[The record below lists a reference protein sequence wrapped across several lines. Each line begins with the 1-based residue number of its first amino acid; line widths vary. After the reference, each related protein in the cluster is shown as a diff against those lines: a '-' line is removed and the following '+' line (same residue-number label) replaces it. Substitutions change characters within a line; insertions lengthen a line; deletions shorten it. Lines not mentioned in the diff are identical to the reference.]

1 MLHFVA
7 RLCTIALCL
16 QGVLTMAG
24 NALDYTLTDIDG
36 RPVELK
42 QYAGK
47 VVLIVNVASRCGY
60 TSQYAELEQLY
71 LKYKDQ
77 GLVIL
82 GFPANNFLGQEP
94 GTDAEIK
101 QFCSL
106 KYNVTFPMFAKIS
119 VKGDDIAPLYKFL
132 TAQETQPEGKGNI
145 SWNFNKFLLDRKGNV
160 ACRFGTRL
168 KPSDPK
174 LVAAV
179 EKLLAEKP

>member
-1 MLHFVA
+1 MLISGFH
-7 RLCTIALCL
+7 RLATILCL
-16 QGVLTMAG
+16 GGTLAMAG
-24 NALDYTLTDIDG
+24 NALDYTLDDIDG
-36 RPVELK
+36 KPADLK

-47 VVLIVNVASRCGY
+47 VVMMVNVASRCGF
-60 TSQYAELEQLY
+60 TPQYADLEQLY
-71 LKYKDQ
+71 RKYKDQ

-94 GTDAEIK
+94 GTNAEIK

-106 KYNVTFPMFAKIS
+106 KYDVTFPMFAKIS

-132 TAQETQPEGKGNI
+132 IEQESQPEGKGNI

-160 ACRFGTRL
+160 AFRFGSRA
-168 KPSDPK
+168 KPLNAK
-174 LVAAV
+174 VTEAI